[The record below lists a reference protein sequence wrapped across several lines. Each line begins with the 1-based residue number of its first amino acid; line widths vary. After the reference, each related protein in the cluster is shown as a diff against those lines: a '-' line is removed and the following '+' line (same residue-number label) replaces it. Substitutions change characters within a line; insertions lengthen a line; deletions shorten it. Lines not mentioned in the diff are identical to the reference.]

1 MLDGGKMIS
10 LDGVGILG
18 GGGGLICLK
27 RRDLGRSYGVCFL
40 KWRYGRPLC
49 AKPVEDE
56 SVPVPISAAELSRVA
71 GNAEALE
78 RGRWNRESNALPR
91 QLSATDLVAPSQGLN
106 IRVAYQ
112 GLPGAFSEAAA
123 LKAYPLC
130 ETVPCEEFDVTFKA
144 VEMSVVDRAV
154 LPIENSS
161 DGSIHRNYDLLLSHR
176 LHIVGEVQLA
186 VNHCLMALPGVKK
199 EGIKRVL
206 SHPNALAQCEFK
218 LNKLEVIQQNMHDT
232 AGAAQIIASDNLRD
246 AGAIASVQAAEIYGL
261 NILEKGMQDLSD
273 NVTRFLILAREP
285 IIPGTD
291 RPFKTSI
298 VFTLDEG
305 PGVLFKAL
313 AVFSLRNISLTKIES
328 RPQRKRPLKVVTDS
342 NHGTAKYF
350 DYLFYI
356 DFEASMIEPR
366 AQNALAHLQ
375 EFATFLHVLGSYPK
389 DTSKCFSQEK
399 L

>member
-1 MLDGGKMIS
+1 MRRHWNE
-10 LDGVGILG
+10 G
-18 GGGGLICLK
+18 GGT
-27 RRDLGRSYGVCFL
+27 
-40 KWRYGRPLC
+40 
-49 AKPVEDE
+49 
-56 SVPVPISAAELSRVA
+56 
-71 GNAEALE
+71 GNRMLF
-78 RGRWNRESNALPR
+78 

-375 EFATFLHVLGSYPK
+375 
-389 DTSKCFSQEK
+389 
-399 L
+399 